1 MLMVHTDQLITI
13 DRSRLSNV
21 LAALNT
27 KADLMEFATR
37 YDLPFKQ
44 SLKKQDLAEYIEK
57 NLLEH
62 LEVLMQVLPKDEL
75 LALQKIVRA
84 GGSLVSDEELDVFE
98 LEYRTLVIRPDQ
110 AAVPIGKFRYDLPS
124 NLQHALFN
132 RIDSLVNDPYVDKW
146 DVMDHTCIGLLQLYG
161 VLSESDFHKLWK
173 KATGKALEWRDFF
186 KLFRSR
192 TLVRD
197 WCQPFYS
204 ARTLCLALNSVE
216 EPVDLY
222 EAVKKRKDLDY
233 KVFPLENILKAAEF
247 YLYVVDEELLESLLN
262 LFVDLNGGKVNQAEI
277 QLANLWKMHQNGAH
291 PTQLIAALAK
301 DVTFKDRDQVQTI
314 VMALTNVTNAAQCW
328 LLKGNSPNEVNSN
341 RQMSSKEPIR
351 NVIPFTP
358 RVAVGRNDLCPCGSG
373 KKYKKCCGA
382 N

>member
-1 MLMVHTDQLITI
+1 MVHTDQLITI

-21 LAALNT
+21 LVALNT
-27 KADLMEFATR
+27 KADLMEFAMR

-62 LEVLMQVLPKDEL
+62 VEVLMQVLPKDEL
-75 LALQKIVRA
+75 LALQKIVHA
-84 GGSLVSDEELDVFE
+84 GGSLETDEELDVFE

-110 AAVPIGKFRYDLPS
+110 AAIPIGKFRYDIPS
-124 NLQHALFN
+124 NLQHVLSN
-132 RIDSLVNDPYVDKW
+132 RIDRLVNDPYVDKW
-146 DVMDHTCIGLLQLYG
+146 DKMDHTCIGLLQLYG

-173 KATGKALEWRDFF
+173 KATGETLEWRDFF

-197 WCQPFYS
+197 WCQAFYS
-204 ARTLCLALNSVE
+204 ARSLCLALNSVE
-216 EPVDLY
+216 EPVEMY

-233 KVFPLENILKAAEF
+233 KVFPLDNVLMAAEF
-247 YLYVVDEELLESLLN
+247 YLYVVDIDLVESLIT
-262 LFVDLNGGKVNQAEI
+262 LFVDMNGGKVNQAEI
-277 QLANLWKMHQNGAH
+277 QLAKLWKLHQNGAH
-291 PTQLIAALAK
+291 PTQLIAALAN
-301 DVTFKDRDQVQTI
+301 DNTFKDKDQIQTLL
-314 VMALTNVTNAAQCW
+314 MALTNFTNAAPNW
-328 LLKGNSPNEVNSN
+328 LLKGNSPNEVHAN
-341 RQMSSKEPIR
+341 RQISSKEPIR